1 MIELFFVTYFARY
14 RPSHGDGRLPVD
26 PGKDLVLDPELPVT
40 HTRLY
45 PLYITIVTCSDP
57 TDPKLRLC

>member
-1 MIELFFVTYFARY
+1 M
-14 RPSHGDGRLPVD
+14 D
-26 PGKDLVLDPELPVT
+26 PMKDLVLDPELPVT